1 MQCFALRSG
10 LTNLKTHQIPLW
22 TWGFQV
28 IRRLH
33 FLDPGVSMSLVK
45 IRLSGTLLGVVA
57 IGAISIALWRSTLYG
72 AESPVVI
79 APPAVDSPKAA
90 GTPQT
95 AVLAGG
101 CFWGVQGV
109 FEHVRGVK
117 QVISGYAGGDRSSA
131 QYETVSSGTTGH
143 AESVKITFDPAAIS
157 YGQIL
162 QIAFSVV
169 HDPTQLNR
177 QRPDVGTQYRSAIFY
192 ADETQKRIAGDYISQ
207 LDQAHAFARP
217 IATRVDPLTG
227 FYAAEDY
234 HQDYLIHNPTQ
245 PYIAIYD
252 IPKIENFRRTFP
264 ELYSGSPVLAHN

>member
-1 MQCFALRSG
+1 MARWKLSPLRFAAFLG
-10 LTNLKTHQIPLW
+10 LAAMGVILCYSPL
-22 TWGFQV
+22 F
-28 IRRLH
+28 
-33 FLDPGVSMSLVK
+33 
-45 IRLSGTLLGVVA
+45 
-57 IGAISIALWRSTLYG
+57 G
-72 AESPVVI
+72 AEAPVLV
-79 APPAVDSPKAA
+79 ARPAIDNPKAA
-90 GTPQT
+90 GPDQT

-109 FEHVRGVK
+109 YEHVRGVK
-117 QVISGYAGGDRSSA
+117 NVIAGYAGGERSTA
-131 QYETVSSGTTGH
+131 QYETVSLGSTGH
-143 AESVKITFDPAAIS
+143 AESVKIIFDPAAIS

-177 QRPDVGTQYRSAIFY
+177 QGPDVGTQYRSAIFY
-192 ADETQKRIAGDYISQ
+192 ADENQKRIAQAYISQ

-217 IATRVDPLTG
+217 IVTRVDPLKG
-227 FYAAEDY
+227 FYPAEGY

-264 ELYSGSPVLAHN
+264 ELYSGQPVLAHN

>member
-1 MQCFALRSG
+1 MTFRKLASRMRLALAVGAAFSG
-10 LTNLKTHQIPLW
+10 LMLWHSPL
-22 TWGFQV
+22 F
-28 IRRLH
+28 
-33 FLDPGVSMSLVK
+33 
-45 IRLSGTLLGVVA
+45 
-57 IGAISIALWRSTLYG
+57 G
-72 AESPVVI
+72 AEAPVII
-79 APPAVDSPKAA
+79 APPAVDNPKAA
-90 GTPQT
+90 GPTQT

-117 QVISGYAGGDRSSA
+117 KVVAGYAGGDRSTA
-131 QYETVSSGTTGH
+131 QYETVSSGGTGH

-177 QRPDVGTQYRSAIFY
+177 QGPDVGTQYRSAIFY
-192 ADETQKRIAGDYISQ
+192 ADDNQKRIAQSYISQ

-217 IATRVDPLTG
+217 IATRVDPLKG
-227 FYAAEDY
+227 FYEAEAY

-245 PYIAIYD
+245 PYIATYD
-252 IPKIENFRRTFP
+252 LPKIENFRHTFP